1 MRPYQKI
8 NHFVGTNAISRKNYL
23 ARNLLRMKAYYPKE
37 YKFFPHTWSL
47 PADLADF
54 RCQFTGSRRKTFIIK
69 PDASSQGRGIF
80 LTRNIEDIDPTE
92 HLVAQRYLH
101 RPFLIDGLKFDLRIY
116 VLLAGC
122 NPLRL
127 FVHQDGLV
135 RFATSPY
142 AKPTGKNL
150 HDKTMHLTNYA
161 INKSSS
167 NFKPN
172 RDPYNP
178 SKGHKRSL
186 FHVLDQLKREG
197 HDVDALCKEID
208 ECLCKTIIAI
218 QPSLAHIYGSCKGE
232 DLSNSMCFEVLGID
246 IMIDHKL
253 TPWLIEVNHSPSF
266 STDSE
271 LDTIVKFK
279 VIRDALVLLGLSS
292 ENRRRYH
299 AQQRVRAEQWRMAM
313 PKQTREERLEDRR
326 QMMNELAKRR
336 TEWEDAH
343 MGGWRRIFPTEERA
357 AKYSHLFEAADEI
370 WQSMTGMCRTKPI
383 LMQLQEARRRQK
395 LAGCGAELPGQ
406 EEKLERVFSSVS
418 VSGASTT
425 TSRSHSNIQKAIPKR
440 KHTQSTRSSAN
451 LQSASLTQ
459 AARNAR
465 GQMTESTGQTTEQ
478 SSPFQQG
485 SSAADS
491 SRTQAG
497 AASARD
503 ARDGAFSRQTGSKPL
518 SQGTVHHSTPPVE
531 SASCGNIRKCKAG
544 SRDPALRAEAA
555 PRSDAGDALRSP
567 RGQEETL
574 HSAEN
579 TGLTPGDQAQAPECG
594 RPASP
599 QLVRKQACEVKEGTQ
614 TKLCLARTTVA
625 RAPNL
630 LTANRKRV
638 KKINKRNTNSPCTTT
653 ACFPFPWHAAGVTP
667 SSLPVASEQERQATE
682 GLKIVRVGDLR
693 CIADALEKNRPT
705 LQRKKMP
712 ARKE

>member
-54 RCQFTGSRRKTFIIK
+54 RCQFTGRRRKTFIIK

-101 RPFLIDGLKFDLRIY
+101 KPFLIDGLKFDLRIY

-167 NFKPN
+167 NFTPN
-172 RDPYNP
+172 RDPANP

-186 FHVLDQLKREG
+186 FHVLDHLKSEG

-266 STDSE
+266 STDSD

-292 ENRRRYH
+292 ENRRKYQ
-299 AQQRVRAEQWRMAM
+299 AQQRLQAEQRRMAF
-313 PKQTREERLEDRR
+313 PKQTREERLQDRR
-326 QMMNELAKRR
+326 QMMHELAKNR
-336 TEWEDAH
+336 TAWEDAH
-343 MGGWRRIFPTEERA
+343 MGGWRRIYPTEERA
-357 AKYSHLFEAADEI
+357 
-370 WQSMTGMCRTKPI
+370 TN
-383 LMQLQEARRRQK
+383 
-395 LAGCGAELPGQ
+395 
-406 EEKLERVFSSVS
+406 V
-418 VSGASTT
+418 
-425 TSRSHSNIQKAIPKR
+425 
-440 KHTQSTRSSAN
+440 
-451 LQSASLTQ
+451 
-459 AARNAR
+459 
-465 GQMTESTGQTTEQ
+465 
-478 SSPFQQG
+478 
-485 SSAADS
+485 
-491 SRTQAG
+491 
-497 AASARD
+497 
-503 ARDGAFSRQTGSKPL
+503 AFSKQ
-518 SQGTVHHSTPPVE
+518 
-531 SASCGNIRKCKAG
+531 
-544 SRDPALRAEAA
+544 PAEGRRANE
-555 PRSDAGDALRSP
+555 
-567 RGQEETL
+567 
-574 HSAEN
+574 
-579 TGLTPGDQAQAPECG
+579 
-594 RPASP
+594 
-599 QLVRKQACEVKEGTQ
+599 
-614 TKLCLARTTVA
+614 
-625 RAPNL
+625 
-630 LTANRKRV
+630 
-638 KKINKRNTNSPCTTT
+638 
-653 ACFPFPWHAAGVTP
+653 
-667 SSLPVASEQERQATE
+667 ATE
-682 GLKIVRVGDLR
+682 VYLSS
-693 CIADALEKNRPT
+693 
-705 LQRKKMP
+705 
-712 ARKE
+712 